1 MADND
6 RIIDM
11 AKALGRAIQMDERY
25 KSFDAARTEN
35 DSDAKLQELIGSFN
49 LIKMNLN
56 NALSDEAQDGDKIQ
70 KLNDE
75 MQKVYAEIMGT
86 SGMQKYQTASH
97 EIEQL
102 INYINAIITTA
113 LEGGNPDEVNQPDGS
128 CGGEC
133 GSCGGCH

>member
-1 MADND
+1 MAETD

-25 KSFDAARTEN
+25 KSFNEARTEN
-35 DSDAKLQELIGSFN
+35 DADTKLQELIGNFN

-56 NALSDEAQDGDKIQ
+56 NALSDEAQDDKKINE
-70 KLNDE
+70 LNDE

-97 EIEQL
+97 EVEQL

-113 LEGGNPDEVNQPDGS
+113 LEGGNPDEVTQPEGS

>member
-1 MADND
+1 MAEND

-25 KSFDAARTEN
+25 ISFNEARKEN
-35 DSDAKLQELIGSFN
+35 DSNTKLQELIGNFN

-56 NALSDEAQDGDKIQ
+56 NALSDVEQDDEKINS
-70 KLNDE
+70 LNDE

-86 SGMQKYQTASH
+86 TGMKKYQTASH
-97 EIEQL
+97 DVELL
-102 INYINAIITTA
+102 INYINAIITTS
-113 LEGGNPDEVNQPDGS
+113 LEGGNPDEVTQPEGS